1 MRLVPSWLTRMLPD
15 SAVARRLSMQSV
27 LFAFGDGVFTTG
39 NAVYFTQIVGLS
51 AAQVGLGLSLSGLAV
66 LALSVPMGRLADRYG
81 ARRMWAVG
89 AFLEAL
95 LYLCYPFIHG
105 FWPFLL
111 LLSAFS
117 IVATV
122 GGAGRGAYTIGIF
135 PRAERVR
142 NQAFLRAALN
152 IGFTLG
158 ALGGGLALATNSHDV
173 IRMVPVFSA
182 LVLSANAFLISR
194 LPDALHASRPDA
206 RSDSRPDARPDS
218 QPVGASPAATPVEG
232 PASSPKA
239 LKNRGFVVTSVLSGV
254 AGTHWVLLLVV
265 IPLWLVER
273 TDAPHWVLAW
283 LFGTNTVLAVLFQV
297 PAARGMNTVS
307 GALRGVRLATGFMVV
322 SCFLVAITGD
332 TIGWVSVALLL
343 VGHMTVTGAEL
354 FESAA
359 TWGFMAEL
367 SDPYRRGEYQGVWG
381 LGGRITNILGPAAFT
396 WLALDQGQLGWVVIA
411 GTIVLAA
418 ALLHP
423 AVRSAERFLATH
435 GLDVSRAPA

>member
-1 MRLVPSWLTRMLPD
+1 MLPD
-15 SAVARRLSMQSV
+15 SAIARRLTVQSV

-66 LALSVPMGRLADRYG
+66 LALSVPMGRLADRFG
-81 ARRMWAVG
+81 GRRVWAIG
-89 AFLEAL
+89 AFVEAL
-95 LYLCYPFIHG
+95 LYLSYPFIHG
-105 FWPFLL
+105 FPPFVLL
-111 LLSAFS
+111 LTAFAV
-117 IVATV
+117 IATA
-122 GGAGRGAYTIGIF
+122 GNAGRGAYTIGIF
-135 PRAERVR
+135 PREERVR
-142 NQAFLRAALN
+142 YQAYLRAALN
-152 IGFTLG
+152 LGFTLG
-158 ALGGGLALATNSHDV
+158 ALGGGLALATDSHDV

-182 LVLSANAFLISR
+182 LVLAANAFLIGR
-194 LPDALHASRPDA
+194 LPDALAPTADPSVEEVATDE
-206 RSDSRPDARPDS
+206 
-218 QPVGASPAATPVEG
+218 PVPT
-232 PASSPKA
+232 SPKA
-239 LKNRGFVVTSVLSGV
+239 LRNRGYVVTSVLSGI
-254 AGTHWVLLLVV
+254 AGTHWILLLVV

-297 PAARGMNTVS
+297 PAARGMNTIS

-322 SCFLVAITGD
+322 SCAIVAITGD
-332 TIGWVSVALLL
+332 TIGWVSVVLLL

-381 LGGRITNILGPAAFT
+381 LGGRITNILGPATYT
-396 WLALDQGQLGWVVIA
+396 WLALNHGTLGWVVIA
-411 GTIVLAA
+411 TTIVLAA

-435 GLDVSRAPA
+435 DLDVSRAPA

>member
-1 MRLVPSWLTRMLPD
+1 MRSVPTWLTRMLPE
-15 SAVARRLSMQSV
+15 SRVARRLSVQSV
-27 LFAFGDGVFTTG
+27 LYAFGDGVFTTG

-66 LALSVPMGRLADRYG
+66 LALSVPMGRVADRYG
-81 ARRMWAVG
+81 ARRMWALG
-89 AFLEAL
+89 ALLEAL

-105 FWPFLL
+105 FSPFLL
-111 LLSAFS
+111 LLTAFS
-117 IVATV
+117 VVATV

-135 PRAERVR
+135 PREERVR

-158 ALGGGLALATNSHDV
+158 ALGGGLALATDSHDV

-182 LVLSANAFLISR
+182 LVLAANAYLISR
-194 LPDALHASRPDA
+194 LPDSRAHGMLDA
-206 RSDSRPDARPDS
+206 EPHGRADSRLHE
-218 QPVGASPAATPVEG
+218 QPSAAPSPERG
-232 PASSPKA
+232 SSPKA
-239 LKNRGFVVTSVLSGV
+239 LKNRGYVATSVLSGI

-297 PAARGMNTVS
+297 PAARGMNTVT

-359 TWGFMAEL
+359 TWGFMSEL

-381 LGGRITNILGPAAFT
+381 MGGRITNILGPATYT
-396 WLALDQGQLGWVVIA
+396 WLALNHGTVGWVVIA
-411 GTIVLAA
+411 STIVLAA

-423 AVRSAERFLATH
+423 AVRSAERFLVTH
-435 GLDVSRAPA
+435 ELDVSRAPA

>member
-1 MRLVPSWLTRMLPD
+1 MPIWFRRMLPE
-15 SAVARRLSMQSV
+15 SGLARRLSVQSV
-27 LFAFGDGVFTTG
+27 LYAFGDGVFTTG
-39 NAVYFTQIVGLS
+39 NAVYFTQIVGLT
-51 AAQVGLGLSLSGLAV
+51 AAQVGLGLSLSGLVV
-66 LALSVPMGRLADRYG
+66 LGLSVPMGRVADRFG

-95 LYLCYPFIHG
+95 LYLSYPFIHG
-105 FWPFLL
+105 FAAFVL

-117 IVATV
+117 IMATV
-122 GGAGRGAYTIGIF
+122 GGAGRAAYTIGIF
-135 PRAERVR
+135 RREERVR

-158 ALGGGLALATNSHDV
+158 ALGGGLALATDSHEV
-173 IRMVPVFSA
+173 IRMVPVFTA
-182 LVLSANAFLISR
+182 VVLAANAFLVSR
-194 LPDALHASRPDA
+194 LPDARAGAPEAVAVEPATGESR
-206 RSDSRPDARPDS
+206 
-218 QPVGASPAATPVEG
+218 T
-232 PASSPKA
+232 SPKA
-239 LKNRGFVVTSVLSGV
+239 MKNRGFVATSVLSGI
-254 AGTHWVLLLVV
+254 AGTHWILLLVV

-367 SDPYRRGEYQGVWG
+367 SDPFRRGEYQGVWG
-381 LGGRITNILGPAAFT
+381 FGGRITNILGPAAYT
-396 WLALDQGQLGWVVIA
+396 WLALNHGTIGWVVIA
-411 GTIVLAA
+411 STIVLAA
-418 ALLHP
+418 VLLHP

-435 GLDVSRAPA
+435 ELDVARAPA

>member
-1 MRLVPSWLTRMLPD
+1 MRTVPTWLTRMLPD
-15 SAVARRLSMQSV
+15 SRLARRLSIQSV
-27 LFAFGDGVFTTG
+27 LYAFGDGVFTTG

-66 LALSVPMGRLADRYG
+66 LALSVPMGRLADRFG
-81 ARRMWAVG
+81 ARRMWAFG
-89 AFLEAL
+89 ALLEAL
-95 LYLCYPFIHG
+95 LYLSYPFIHG
-105 FWPFLL
+105 FPPFLML
-111 LLSAFS
+111 LTAFS

-135 PRAERVR
+135 PREERVR

-158 ALGGGLALATNSHDV
+158 ALGGGLALATDSHDV

-182 LVLSANAFLISR
+182 LVLAANAYLITR
-194 LPDALHASRPDA
+194 LPDALATAEVTRPEAAEAASTEP
-206 RSDSRPDARPDS
+206 STT
-218 QPVGASPAATPVEG
+218 TPTT
-232 PASSPKA
+232 PKA
-239 LKNRGFVVTSVLSGV
+239 LKNRGYVATSVLSGI
-254 AGTHWVLLLVV
+254 AGTHWILLLVV

-322 SCFLVAITGD
+322 SCALVAVTGD
-332 TIGWVSVALLL
+332 TIGWVSVVLLL

-381 LGGRITNILGPAAFT
+381 LGGRITNILGPATYT
-396 WLALDQGQLGWVVIA
+396 WLALNHGTLGWVVIA
-411 GTIVLAA
+411 TTIVLAA

-435 GLDVSRAPA
+435 ELDVSRAPA

>member
-1 MRLVPSWLTRMLPD
+1 MPTVPTWLTRLLPD
-15 SAVARRLSMQSV
+15 SGVARRLSIQSV
-27 LFAFGDGVFTTG
+27 LYAFGDGVFTTG

-66 LALSVPMGRLADRYG
+66 LALSVPMGRVADRYG

-89 AFLEAL
+89 ALLEAL
-95 LYLCYPFIHG
+95 LYLSYPFIHG
-105 FWPFLL
+105 FPPFLL
-111 LLSAFS
+111 LLTAFS

-135 PRAERVR
+135 PREERVR

-158 ALGGGLALATNSHDV
+158 ALGGGLALATDSHDV

-182 LVLSANAFLISR
+182 LVLATNAFLITR
-194 LPDALHASRPDA
+194 LPDALGTIETAPSETAPEE
-206 RSDSRPDARPDS
+206 
-218 QPVGASPAATPVEG
+218 PAT
-232 PASSPKA
+232 SPKA
-239 LKNRGFVVTSVLSGV
+239 LKNRGYVVTSVLSGI
-254 AGTHWVLLLVV
+254 AGTHWILLLVV

-297 PAARGMNTVS
+297 PAARGMNTVG
-307 GALRGVRLATGFMVV
+307 GALRGVRLATGF
-322 SCFLVAITGD
+322 LVASCAIVAVTGD
-332 TIGWVSVALLL
+332 TIGWVSVVLLL
-343 VGHMTVTGAEL
+343 IGHMTVTGAEL

-367 SDPYRRGEYQGVWG
+367 SDPYRRGEYQGVWS
-381 LGGRITNILGPAAFT
+381 LGGRITNILGPATYT
-396 WLALDQGQLGWVVIA
+396 WLALNHGTLGWVVIA
-411 GTIVLAA
+411 TTIVLAA

-435 GLDVSRAPA
+435 ELDVSRAPA

>member
-1 MRLVPSWLTRMLPD
+1 MPTWWQRMLPE
-15 SAVARRLSMQSV
+15 SRVARRLTVQSV
-27 LFAFGDGVFTTG
+27 LYAFGDGVFTTG
-39 NAVYFTQIVGLS
+39 NAVYFTQIVGLT
-51 AAQVGLGLSLSGLAV
+51 AAQVGLGLSLSGLVV
-66 LALSVPMGRLADRYG
+66 LALAVPMGRVADRFG
-81 ARRMWAVG
+81 ARRMWALG
-89 AFLEAL
+89 ALLEAL
-95 LYLCYPFIHG
+95 LYLSYPFIHG
-105 FWPFLL
+105 FVAFVL

-117 IVATV
+117 IMETV

-135 PRAERVR
+135 PREERVR

-158 ALGGGLALATNSHDV
+158 ALGGGLALATDSHDV
-173 IRMVPVFSA
+173 IRMVPVFTA
-182 LVLSANAFLISR
+182 LVLATNAFLISR
-194 LPDALHASRPDA
+194 LPDA
-206 RSDSRPDARPDS
+206 
-218 QPVGASPAATPVEG
+218 QPEAVETKPAIEETR
-232 PASSPKA
+232 SSPKA
-239 LKNRGFVVTSVLSGV
+239 LKNRGYVATSVLSGI
-254 AGTHWVLLLVV
+254 AGTHWILLLVV

-297 PAARGMNTVS
+297 SAARGMNTVR

-381 LGGRITNILGPAAFT
+381 LGGRITNILGPAAYT
-396 WLALDQGQLGWVVIA
+396 WLALNHGTIGWAVIA
-411 GTIVLAA
+411 ATIVLAA

-423 AVRSAERFLATH
+423 AARSGERFLDTH

>member
-1 MRLVPSWLTRMLPD
+1 MPTVPTWLTRLLPD
-15 SAVARRLSMQSV
+15 SGVARRLSIQSV
-27 LFAFGDGVFTTG
+27 LYAFGDGVFTTG

-66 LALSVPMGRLADRYG
+66 LALSVPMGRVADRYG

-89 AFLEAL
+89 ALLEAL
-95 LYLCYPFIHG
+95 LYLSYPFIHG
-105 FWPFLL
+105 FPPFLL
-111 LLSAFS
+111 LLTAFS

-135 PRAERVR
+135 PREDRVR

-158 ALGGGLALATNSHDV
+158 ALGGGLALATDSHDV

-182 LVLSANAFLISR
+182 LVLATNAFLITR
-194 LPDALHASRPDA
+194 LPDALGTIETAPSETAPEE
-206 RSDSRPDARPDS
+206 
-218 QPVGASPAATPVEG
+218 PAT
-232 PASSPKA
+232 SPKA
-239 LKNRGFVVTSVLSGV
+239 LKNRGYVVTSVLSGI
-254 AGTHWVLLLVV
+254 AGTHWILLLVV

-297 PAARGMNTVS
+297 PAARGMNTVG
-307 GALRGVRLATGFMVV
+307 GALRGVRLATGFMVA
-322 SCFLVAITGD
+322 SCAIVAVTGD
-332 TIGWVSVALLL
+332 TIGWVSVVLLL
-343 VGHMTVTGAEL
+343 IGHMTVTGAEL

-367 SDPYRRGEYQGVWG
+367 SDPYRRGEYQGVWS
-381 LGGRITNILGPAAFT
+381 LGGRITNILGPATYT
-396 WLALDQGQLGWVVIA
+396 WLALNHGTLGWVVIA
-411 GTIVLAA
+411 TTIVLAA

-435 GLDVSRAPA
+435 ELDVSRAPA

>member
-1 MRLVPSWLTRMLPD
+1 MPTWWQRMLPE
-15 SAVARRLSMQSV
+15 SRVARRLTVQSV
-27 LFAFGDGVFTTG
+27 LYAFGDGVFTTG
-39 NAVYFTQIVGLS
+39 NAVYFTQIVGLT
-51 AAQVGLGLSLSGLAV
+51 AAQVGLGLSLSGLVV
-66 LALSVPMGRLADRYG
+66 LALAVPMGRVADRFG
-81 ARRMWAVG
+81 ARRMWALG
-89 AFLEAL
+89 ALLEAL
-95 LYLCYPFIHG
+95 LYLSYPFIHG
-105 FWPFLL
+105 FVAFVL

-117 IVATV
+117 IMETV

-135 PRAERVR
+135 PREERVR

-158 ALGGGLALATNSHDV
+158 ALGGGLALATDSHDV
-173 IRMVPVFSA
+173 IRMVPVFTA
-182 LVLSANAFLISR
+182 LVLATNAFLISR
-194 LPDALHASRPDA
+194 LPDA
-206 RSDSRPDARPDS
+206 
-218 QPVGASPAATPVEG
+218 QPEAVETKPAIEETR
-232 PASSPKA
+232 SSPKA
-239 LKNRGFVVTSVLSGV
+239 LKNRGYVATSVLSGI
-254 AGTHWVLLLVV
+254 AGTHWILLLVV

-297 PAARGMNTVS
+297 SAARGMNTVR

-381 LGGRITNILGPAAFT
+381 LGGRITNILGPAAYT
-396 WLALDQGQLGWVVIA
+396 WLALNHGTIGWAVIA
-411 GTIVLAA
+411 ATIVLAA

-423 AVRSAERFLATH
+423 AARSAERFLDTH

>member
-1 MRLVPSWLTRMLPD
+1 MARMPIWFRRMLPE
-15 SAVARRLSMQSV
+15 SGLARRLSVQSV
-27 LFAFGDGVFTTG
+27 LYAFGDGVFTTG
-39 NAVYFTQIVGLS
+39 NAVYFTQIVGLT
-51 AAQVGLGLSLSGLAV
+51 AAQVGLGLSLSGLVV
-66 LALSVPMGRLADRYG
+66 LGLSVPMGRVADRFG

-95 LYLCYPFIHG
+95 LYLSYPFIHG
-105 FWPFLL
+105 FAAFVL

-117 IVATV
+117 IMATV
-122 GGAGRGAYTIGIF
+122 GGAGRAAYTIGIF
-135 PRAERVR
+135 RREERVR

-158 ALGGGLALATNSHDV
+158 ALGGGLALATDSHEV
-173 IRMVPVFSA
+173 IRMVPVFTA
-182 LVLSANAFLISR
+182 VVLAANAFLVSR
-194 LPDALHASRPDA
+194 LPDARAGAPEAVAVEPATGESR
-206 RSDSRPDARPDS
+206 
-218 QPVGASPAATPVEG
+218 T
-232 PASSPKA
+232 SPKA
-239 LKNRGFVVTSVLSGV
+239 MKNRGFVATSVLSGI
-254 AGTHWVLLLVV
+254 AGTHWILLLVV

-367 SDPYRRGEYQGVWG
+367 SDPFRRGEYQGVWG
-381 LGGRITNILGPAAFT
+381 FGGRITNILGPAAYT
-396 WLALDQGQLGWVVIA
+396 WLALNHGTIGWVVIA
-411 GTIVLAA
+411 STIVLAA
-418 ALLHP
+418 VLLHP

-435 GLDVSRAPA
+435 ELDVARAPA